1 VVVAELAS
9 ADMELGVTSL
19 LRCRLRS
26 EAPTSS
32 ISCWWSPAG
41 SAVAEVLPNLLM
53 YAPSPSRCYLFHS
66 SVRRPHAAIQQIHVD
81 RPDLDADDM
90 KYLLTG
96 DTVGDFRNGVATS
109 KSVSC

>member
-1 VVVAELAS
+1 
-9 ADMELGVTSL
+9 
-19 LRCRLRS
+19 
-26 EAPTSS
+26 
-32 ISCWWSPAG
+32 
-41 SAVAEVLPNLLM
+41 
-53 YAPSPSRCYLFHS
+53 
-66 SVRRPHAAIQQIHVD
+66 VD